1 MLTDWVLIRRLAHEL
16 KDQLRGARVEDAGLL
31 ADGRIAI
38 LLRLGGTQRLLAVDL
53 FTSPPLVTLET
64 EMPAVLDEAGFGR
77 ALRRS
82 LRGTVLTDVSAR
94 RDDRLLRL
102 TFGTRSRF
110 GVSDT
115 FECYLELVPRFGNA
129 VLVKGDRVVAARK
142 EFSPS
147 ENPQRALQAGGP
159 YLMPPL
165 PPRTKSVATNGEIDD
180 LGPLHVY
187 RREGRLLQAYPAPLA
202 GFDDA
207 AHDRESSLLAIFAE
221 LRGQQLAAAGDELRR
236 RRARAI
242 GKRLDERERKLRDEL
257 SGIARKRERALLR
270 DALRAEGEQIY
281 ATLHDVAEPEREAA
295 KDRAGKLFAEY
306 KKLGKSLPHLDER
319 EREASALLEAVEMLR
334 WELERARD
342 EDIEEVENAAAQL
355 WPRAPA
361 RAGSVPKR
369 KRALL
374 ETRTPAGSRIV
385 VGRSPVENAELTFRL
400 ARPNDLWF
408 HARGVPGAHVILTRD
423 DRSEAPDEDLETAAA
438 FAAFYSRGR
447 TGNSVAVDYTSRKY
461 VRKRPNSPPGLVW
474 YTQAKTLVARPRPLE
489 RAT

>member
-38 LLRLGGTQRLLAVDL
+38 LFHKAREQQLLAVDL
-53 FTSPPLVTLET
+53 FASPPLITLESQ
-64 EMPAVLDEAGFGR
+64 MPAVLDEAGFGR

-82 LRGTVLTDVSAR
+82 LRGTVLAEVSAR

-110 GVSDT
+110 GVSDNLD
-115 FECYLELVPRFGNA
+115 CYLELVPRFGNA
-129 VLVKGDRVVAARK
+129 VLVKGDHVVAARK
-142 EFSPS
+142 EFALS
-147 ENPQRALQAGGP
+147 ENPLRALQAGGAYSLP
-159 YLMPPL
+159 HL
-165 PPRTKSVATNGEIDD
+165 PPRTKSLAPIGEIDD

-187 RREGRLLQAYPAPLA
+187 RRDGRLLQAYLAPLP

-207 AHDRESSLLAIFAE
+207 VQTCEPSLLAIFAE
-221 LRGQQLAAAGDELRR
+221 LRGQQLAAAGDERRR

-242 GKRLDERERKLRDEL
+242 GKRLDERERKLREEL
-257 SGIARKRERALLR
+257 GGIACKRERALSR
-270 DALRAEGEQIY
+270 DALRNEGEHIY

-295 KDRAGKLFAEY
+295 KERAGKLFAEY

-319 EREASALLEAVEMLR
+319 EREAGAMLEAVEMLR

-342 EDIEEVENAAAQL
+342 EDIEEVESAAAQL

-361 RAGSVPKR
+361 RAGKAPKR
-369 KRALL
+369 KRTLL

-423 DRSEAPDEDLETAAA
+423 DRSEAPEEDLETAAA

-447 TGNSVAVDYTSRKY
+447 AGNSVAVDYTPRKF

-489 RAT
+489 RVT